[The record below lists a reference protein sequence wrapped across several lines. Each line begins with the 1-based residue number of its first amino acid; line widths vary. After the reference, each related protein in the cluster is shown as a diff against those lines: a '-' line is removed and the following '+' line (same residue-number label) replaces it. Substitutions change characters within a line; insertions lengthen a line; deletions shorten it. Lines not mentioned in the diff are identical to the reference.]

1 MADILVTE
9 RAGISTG
16 TSYVE
21 WAPIIAGAVLAGA
34 LSLLLLQF
42 GTAIGLAADYA
53 ITSADSD
60 LAWRIVAITIWLFW
74 IELLASLLGGYLAG
88 RMRSPIPD
96 ATPHEAEFRDGVHGL
111 LVWATVS
118 VVTIAALG
126 LGSAI
131 VALAPHPPATPPQA
145 EDILRLKANAGMIF
159 AFGATAGAIVSAV
172 AAWWAGTMGG
182 EHRDKAVDL
191 ARFLSFRR

>member
-9 RAGISTG
+9 RTDIATG
-16 TSYVE
+16 ASYVE

-34 LSLLLLQF
+34 VSLLLLQF
-42 GTAIGLAADYA
+42 GAAIGIAADYA
-53 ITSADSD
+53 ITAADSD
-60 LAWRIVAITIWLFW
+60 LAWRIVAIAIWLFW
-74 IELLASLLGGYLAG
+74 VALLSSLLGGYLAG

-118 VVTIAALG
+118 VVTVAALG

-131 VALAPHPPATPPQA
+131 VALAPNPPATPEAQ
-145 EDILRLKANAGMIF
+145 DIMRLKANAGMIF
-159 AFGATAGAIVSAV
+159 AFGGTAGAIVSAV

-191 ARFLSFRR
+191 GRFLSFRR